1 VPTPR
6 SISPHTTAVAL
17 VTKNSS
23 CDHSAMDRLEIAQRL
38 RSKSSQF
45 HELGVESLALFGSTA
60 TGLGG
65 PDSDVDI
72 AVRLGDGFS
81 AGGLDYFARL
91 DALRAELAALLGRNV
106 DLVVEPVARGEF
118 QRSIDRDRLIAF

>member
-1 VPTPR
+1 
-6 SISPHTTAVAL
+6 
-17 VTKNSS
+17 
-23 CDHSAMDRLEIAQRL
+23 MDRLEIAQRL